1 MPTVRD
7 LIVTAIQQQQV
18 VTAIYH
24 DKRRVM
30 CPHAIGNKDGKLNV
44 LFFQFAGESN
54 SGLPSGGQW
63 RCIHLDDLSN
73 VSIAPGRWRTRPDYA
88 RPEVCVGQIIAAVPC

>member
-7 LIVTAIQQQQV
+7 LIVAAIQQQLV
-18 VTAIYH
+18 VTAIYQA
-24 DKRRVM
+24 KRRIL
-30 CPHAIGNKDGKLNV
+30 CPHAIGDKDGKLNV

-54 SGLPSGGQW
+54 SGLASGGQW

-73 VSIAPGRWRTRPDYA
+73 VSIAPGRWRTRTDYA
-88 RPEVCVGQIIAAVPC
+88 RPEVCVGRIIAAIPC